1 MVLKQIGA
9 SFGVWEVH
17 NNQGGSRT
25 KSEPQVRGAQLQL
38 VSRKAETFQKN
49 TGDPVHRNQKR

>member
-9 SFGVWEVH
+9 SFWVWKVH
-17 NNQGGSRT
+17 NNQGGSRS

-38 VSRKAETFQKN
+38 VSRKGETFQKN
-49 TGDPVHRNQKR
+49 TGDPVHRNQSR

>member
-25 KSEPQVRGAQLQL
+25 KSEPQMRGAQLQL
-38 VSRKAETFQKN
+38 VSRKGETFQKD
-49 TGDPVHRNQKR
+49 TGNHVHRNQSR